1 MQQISFVILHY
12 KVEKITIQCVENL
25 LMQTYDNYKIIIVD
39 NYSNN
44 GSIENLQIRY
54 LNNNK
59 VDVIALEK
67 NYGFAKGND
76 VGYLFA
82 KFKYNADY
90 IVVMNNDV
98 LIENRDFCQKLL
110 TVDKKHNVGII
121 GPDIENL
128 AGIHQN
134 PLLNCITNKKELIK
148 AILIIR
154 LKLICIPFLYW
165 KNPKCRRNGA
175 YSPFIKDEMKNVPL
189 HGACIIFTKEFI
201 DIFNYAFYPDTF
213 LYAEEDILY
222 YLSQKNRINSLYCPS
237 LNVKHMEDVSTNNI
251 CRNGKE
257 KRIFE
262 LKNSLASL
270 KVLRQIWKEQ
280 Q

>member
-1 MQQISFVILHY
+1 MQ
-12 KVEKITIQCVENL
+12 N
-25 LMQTYDNYKIIIVD
+25 YDNYKIIIVD

-44 GSIENLQIRY
+44 GSVENLKTRY
-54 LNNNK
+54 LNNSK
-59 VDVIALEK
+59 VDVVALEK

-76 VGYLFA
+76 VGYFLA

-98 LIENRDFCQKLL
+98 IIEDRNFCKKLL
-110 TVDKKHNVGII
+110 AVHKNHNVGII

-128 AGIHQN
+128 TGIHQN
-134 PLLNCITNKKELIK
+134 PLWNCITNKKELVK
-148 AILIIR
+148 AIWTIR
-154 LKLICIPFLYW
+154 LKLTLMPFLYQ
-165 KNPKCRRNGA
+165 KKPKCRHIKT

-189 HGACIIFTKEFI
+189 HGSCIIFTKAFI
-201 DIFNYAFYPDTF
+201 DVFNYAFYPDTF
-213 LYAEEDILY
+213 LYAEEDILF
-222 YLSQKNRINSLYCPS
+222 YLSQKNKINSMYCPS

-251 CRNGKE
+251 CKNGKE
-257 KRIFE
+257 KRMFE

-280 Q
+280 